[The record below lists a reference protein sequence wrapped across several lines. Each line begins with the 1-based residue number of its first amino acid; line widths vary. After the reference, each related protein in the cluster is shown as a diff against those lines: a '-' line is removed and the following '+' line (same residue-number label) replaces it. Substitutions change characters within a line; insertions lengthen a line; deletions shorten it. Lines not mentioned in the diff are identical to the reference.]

1 VRRLAVIAVVVAGC
15 GRTAP
20 YEVAAANA
28 KMQQQQQQM
37 PMPPACITSTDNPTI
52 AWERWRSPS
61 VVCFGMTFDGH
72 GVDGE
77 YAFEMIPAPDDPGW
91 EPELSPN
98 ISFNQMS
105 RLCDPS
111 VPCGCSAGGD
121 FTYFQTSLE
130 LQVKPSRVEVDIQ
143 NVDDGVEIRLF
154 NAKHPDGMVV
164 GHAYFPGGT
173 SADFGDEV
181 IVGANRI
188 VLTHIDDCC
197 KDSRID
203 NALLWVDGASITH
216 CK

>member
-1 VRRLAVIAVVVAGC
+1 VRGFAVIAVVVAGC

-20 YEVAAANA
+20 YEVTAQRA
-28 KMQQQQQQM
+28 KMDAM
-37 PMPPACITSTDNPTI
+37 GPPACIVSTLDPKI

-61 VVCFGMTFDGH
+61 VICFGMTFDGH

-77 YAFEMIPAPDDPGW
+77 YAFAKIPAPDDPGW
-91 EPELSPN
+91 EPEMAAN

-130 LQVKPSRVEVDIQ
+130 LKEQPTRVAVQIDS
-143 NVDDGVEIRLF
+143 VDDGVEVRLF
-154 NAKHPDGMVV
+154 NTRHPEGLIV

-173 SADFGDEV
+173 TADFGSEV
-181 IVGANRI
+181 IVGVNRI

-197 KDSRID
+197 KDSRIA
-203 NALLWVDGASITH
+203 NAVLIVDGAEVTR
-216 CK
+216 CR